1 VRTVTGAHQ
10 RRQRLTSRAIAAQ
23 ESDSGSDDD
32 DVNQFRRLRSER
44 SQQQD
49 QQQAHSAENESEPAG
64 AAPVEQ
70 HDPVAAAVAAALA
83 YDREKRAKDEVERV
97 VNNASESV
105 PERDTRTDSG
115 IMASADVLED
125 FRRDFQPVTPE
136 SSATAKEA
144 IAKAVAEA
152 LAHKNGPTSSLE
164 FDDTPSVEQ
173 STASPRVRLASTG
186 NDIDPEN
193 SLSSAQNRRSSAPPR
208 PAEHSTGA
216 GESAAD
222 KAKSSIRARLA
233 ERRAQLLAKR
243 NQQSHRS
250 PPSASSSAS
259 IRERLAAARARRDN
273 APQSAVADSFATK
286 VVTER
291 SPEVLDKTV
300 ESDANKT
307 PGDSRPSSDSDEDVI
322 GIG

>member
-1 VRTVTGAHQ
+1 MCCSVILLSLAIRDPSTVI
-10 RRQRLTSRAIAAQ
+10 RLQT
-23 ESDSGSDDD
+23 
-32 DVNQFRRLRSER
+32 
-44 SQQQD
+44 
-49 QQQAHSAENESEPAG
+49 
-64 AAPVEQ
+64 
-70 HDPVAAAVAAALA
+70 AALA
-83 YDREKRAKDEVERV
+83 AK
-97 VNNASESV
+97 
-105 PERDTRTDSG
+105 
-115 IMASADVLED
+115 
-125 FRRDFQPVTPE
+125 
-136 SSATAKEA
+136 
-144 IAKAVAEA
+144 
-152 LAHKNGPTSSLE
+152 
-164 FDDTPSVEQ
+164 
-173 STASPRVRLASTG
+173 
-186 NDIDPEN
+186 
-193 SLSSAQNRRSSAPPR
+193 
-208 PAEHSTGA
+208 
-216 GESAAD
+216 AAD

-273 APQSAVADSFATK
+273 APQSAVADSFANK